1 MKNKICVYTCITG
14 SYDNLKEISNIEKG
28 IDYYCFT
35 NNKKIKS
42 NTWNVIYINDNNL
55 TDIQLAR
62 KIKILGHPK
71 INNKYEIYV
80 WMDGI
85 IFFNKSIK
93 QFISKY
99 LGKNDYFVAFKHNC
113 RNSIKEECLA
123 CIESGKENISN
134 VKKILSFYEKENYK
148 FDNNL
153 IESTVFIKRGNN
165 KIIKE
170 TMKLWF
176 YMIMNYSIRDQLSFN
191 YCIFKTDMKVKW
203 INENVWNNK
212 WFSWNNH
219 HNYKNSLDKIII
231 TYNKDTKVDINSFYI
246 WNLEKNNDIFK
257 ANIVTSKETNKIV
270 FNLPHTPFI
279 YIKKILINNKKE
291 TNITFFNEIDY
302 NDGYAFYNENGA
314 FEIYDKFNKD
324 DSINIQ
330 LEMKIMNMYEIVE
343 LQNYLINLLNKKN
356 VEINNLN
363 LELISI
369 KNKVDKLEKD
379 NKNIKDEMNKI
390 LNSKRWKL
398 FDKLNFNKK
407 GRK

>member
-1 MKNKICVYTCITG
+1 
-14 SYDNLKEISNIEKG
+14 
-28 IDYYCFT
+28 
-35 NNKKIKS
+35 
-42 NTWNVIYINDNNL
+42 
-55 TDIQLAR
+55 
-62 KIKILGHPK
+62 
-71 INNKYEIYV
+71 
-80 WMDGI
+80 
-85 IFFNKSIK
+85 
-93 QFISKY
+93 
-99 LGKNDYFVAFKHNC
+99 
-113 RNSIKEECLA
+113 
-123 CIESGKENISN
+123 
-134 VKKILSFYEKENYK
+134 
-148 FDNNL
+148 
-153 IESTVFIKRGNN
+153 
-165 KIIKE
+165 
-170 TMKLWF
+170 
-176 YMIMNYSIRDQLSFN
+176 
-191 YCIFKTDMKVKW
+191 MKVKW

-231 TYNKDTKVDINSFYI
+231 TYNKDTKVDLNSFYI

-314 FEIYDKFNKD
+314 FEINDKFNKD

-369 KNKVDKLEKD
+369 KNKVDKLEKE

>member
-1 MKNKICVYTCITG
+1 
-14 SYDNLKEISNIEKG
+14 
-28 IDYYCFT
+28 
-35 NNKKIKS
+35 
-42 NTWNVIYINDNNL
+42 
-55 TDIQLAR
+55 
-62 KIKILGHPK
+62 
-71 INNKYEIYV
+71 
-80 WMDGI
+80 
-85 IFFNKSIK
+85 
-93 QFISKY
+93 
-99 LGKNDYFVAFKHNC
+99 
-113 RNSIKEECLA
+113 
-123 CIESGKENISN
+123 
-134 VKKILSFYEKENYK
+134 
-148 FDNNL
+148 
-153 IESTVFIKRGNN
+153 
-165 KIIKE
+165 
-170 TMKLWF
+170 MKLRPF
-176 YMIMNYSIRDQLSFN
+176 LN
-191 YCIFKTDMKVKW
+191 
-203 INENVWNNK
+203 
-212 WFSWNNH
+212 
-219 HNYKNSLDKIII
+219 NYKNSLDKIII
-231 TYNKDTKVDINSFYI
+231 TYNKDTKVDLNSFYI

-369 KNKVDKLEKD
+369 KNKVDKLEKE